1 MASLRIRISKG
12 RDGPSILTCTR
23 PDGSTT
29 WSKVGEY
36 FPTHDLTHYVVETTL
51 QIPQAFYSLI
61 LDGWDITDFAVK
73 GNAKR
78 IPPQANLVEALVGR
92 LQKDLMPGS
101 DYTAET
107 FNEEVEAVLVGI
119 ENPLRRHV
127 TEAELGDMRYSL
139 RSLLSRW
146 RSLAPGASLELSFL
160 PIFTEPVIQE
170 R

>member
-23 PDGSTT
+23 PDGSST
-29 WSKVGEY
+29 WSKVSDY
-36 FPTHDLTHYVVETTL
+36 FPTHDMTHYVVETTL
-51 QIPQAFYSLI
+51 QVPRGFYSLI
-61 LDGWDITDFAVK
+61 LDGWDITDFATK
-73 GNAKR
+73 GKTQL
-78 IPPQANLVEALVGR
+78 IPPEANLVEALVGR

-101 DYTAET
+101 EYTAET

-119 ENPLRRHV
+119 ENPLRRPV

-146 RSLAPGASLELSFL
+146 RSLAPGAFIELSFVR
-160 PIFTEPVIQE
+160 IFAL
-170 R
+170 